1 MRGSLAGGKQP
12 SAAWFLPSWRSFHRS
27 MLGDQAGTAGCLS
40 HSHAEALRGRFAS
53 LRTPSDA
60 SAKGR
65 APPLRSVALGDL
77 SIGRSFEGV
86 TQEEDQQGKPQFGP
100 EGTRPSP
107 DHRSEDRAPP
117 STVVNGGVRSIRSA
131 VVGRS
136 LTMSRRRRLPSFP
149 GPVVPGSNLRGRI
162 SRRVPA
168 RGVRVILLGSSASRC
183 RHRGDGGVPGACA
196 TGGLRSSWFFP
207 QSTGLVRRCL
217 AFSRWATCLGAGVVS
232 ALSTGDDVA
241 RALGAQARG
250 HYDAPRFDRKN
261 AVGAETVA
269 ETSMIAHHTVARCS
283 QPHGVAT
290 QDSEDFIGESRRRH
304 RRPVVALRRPWGCP
318 RQSWVAGDAEAV
330 GPARGAGRAAVA
342 VGGMQDVRADDHGS
356 TNRPDTGTHQ
366 FPAPARPS
374 RFDRRLLARS

>member
-1 MRGSLAGGKQP
+1 
-12 SAAWFLPSWRSFHRS
+12 
-27 MLGDQAGTAGCLS
+27 
-40 HSHAEALRGRFAS
+40 
-53 LRTPSDA
+53 
-60 SAKGR
+60 
-65 APPLRSVALGDL
+65 
-77 SIGRSFEGV
+77 
-86 TQEEDQQGKPQFGP
+86 
-100 EGTRPSP
+100 
-107 DHRSEDRAPP
+107 
-117 STVVNGGVRSIRSA
+117 
-131 VVGRS
+131 
-136 LTMSRRRRLPSFP
+136 MSRRRRLPSFP

-269 ETSMIAHHTVARCS
+269 ETSVIAHHTVARCS

-318 RQSWVAGDAEAV
+318 RQSWVAGDAEAAV
-330 GPARGAGRAAVA
+330 EVESGFFGAFGAGGKATMCCEGFGTLLLAIRAGRRESE
-342 VGGMQDVRADDHGS
+342 GGKREGQRKEEREERELRG
-356 TNRPDTGTHQ
+356 
-366 FPAPARPS
+366 PS
-374 RFDRRLLARS
+374 RRGTRS